1 MQSLCHASNHD
12 DDVPMFHNL
21 SSLKI
26 YGVLWFKYAWHAVR
40 LLLFRAPKLQ
50 TLTFELVDMYG
61 SCCSDLDNCSKN
73 SQDVPQCLSLLMY
86 IMLWAL
92 GPITLL
98 VLHFTCTAH
107 LYLLYKAL
115 MYIFSLRNTIQIFQ
129 YF

>member
-1 MQSLCHASNHD
+1 
-12 DDVPMFHNL
+12 
-21 SSLKI
+21 
-26 YGVLWFKYAWHAVR
+26 
-40 LLLFRAPKLQ
+40 
-50 TLTFELVDMYG
+50 
-61 SCCSDLDNCSKN
+61 
-73 SQDVPQCLSLLMY
+73 MY
-86 IMLWAL
+86 IMLWALGPL